1 MKSFAIFVSALLL
14 LALFLLP
21 RTASGVSD
29 QPDPAG
35 QPDPPGAVT
44 LTPTTAPTAEPTSG
58 PTAVPTT
65 PTPAPSRDEA
75 CLRINFEV
83 SGDEALAGTYQVVE
97 VGGRLLA
104 DWEAEDGWQDS
115 GWIREINTTFTAV
128 HVRVLYLAGA
138 DADPVEMEIVNPAPG
153 TPYGWVAEGMCHSLE
168 VAWP

>member
-1 MKSFAIFVSALLL
+1 MKSFAMFVSGLLL
-14 LALFLLP
+14 LALLLLP
-21 RTASGVSD
+21 RTASGIADKSA
-29 QPDPAG
+29 PAG

-44 LTPTTAPTAEPTSG
+44 LTPTTVPTSEPTPG
-58 PTAVPTT
+58 PTSVPTT
-65 PTPAPSRDEA
+65 PTPIPSRDEA

-83 SGDEALAGTYQVVE
+83 SGDEALAGTYQAVE

-104 DWEAEDGWQDS
+104 TWEAEAGWQDS
-115 GWIREINTTFTAV
+115 GWIREIDTTFSAV

-138 DADPVEMEIVNPAPG
+138 GADPVEMQIVNPAPN